1 MYRMHSCCM
10 YILFDKD
17 HMRCY
22 FLLQNICIICMYV
35 CMRKLYRM
43 VILFLP
49 ISPLITTASPKMGDT
64 LKLSSSSPVAM
75 E

>member
-1 MYRMHSCCM
+1 MHSSSM
-10 YILFDKD
+10 YILFDED

-22 FLLQNICIICMYV
+22 FYTKYMYVCMYV